1 MFFST
6 QGIGKNIVCFKK
18 GYFEQVKYSEK
29 MYRAKKIS
37 YEYEIVEEEYKKYID
52 YKKLLNPGNTDE
64 DQKREDKYDYVQEKI
79 QYEDS
84 LILEEAKKLF
94 NSDKK

>member
-1 MFFST
+1 MTQFFSDIFKALGYDGLVFFST

-37 YEYEIVEEEYKKYID
+37 CEYEIVEEEYKKYIPVLIFLFSFTQP
-52 YKKLLNPGNTDE
+52 LL
-64 DQKREDKYDYVQEKI
+64 
-79 QYEDS
+79 
-84 LILEEAKKLF
+84 
-94 NSDKK
+94 